1 MHKHRNFQKE
11 SQESQRKP
19 NQFQRIIEKFAT
31 FLRISKKRN
40 QTFKGSS
47 RLIETEM
54 WVANENCFLEISKI
68 LGILNKIVLDISK

>member
-54 WVANENCFLEISKI
+54 
-68 LGILNKIVLDISK
+68 